1 MPYIDLN
8 MDKMKWSYTFTLGL
22 EGLRVPQL
30 RTDVL
35 KPSLDAFQK
44 NATRLK
50 WMMLAP
56 AFVGD
61 LANRVQRY
69 TDIAEFEVT
78 GKISSGR
85 AAPDDRGKEIFERM
99 RELLA
104 GDTQSITAQTTTDAS
119 AAAMVRDAIETGG
132 APVIMLTSAAP
143 SSQGWDTMLMSYLTA
158 MWTVFET
165 LASDVWEAAVNS
177 NPDRLAQLKGK
188 ANRMKKG
195 RSSAPSAQEAY
206 DDTPG
211 KHVKLEFLQFYR
223 WDLTNRMGTVHRNR
237 FDFARLD
244 GIREAYA
251 SAFAKKFTDIDKAL
265 SDDAIDILST
275 LRNAIV
281 HKGGVVDKEYL
292 QRRKYLAGL
301 PEAAEGDPIPL
312 DGQIVSHAIGETLF
326 CCASLVGAVDEWLAI
341 N

>member
-8 MDKMKWSYTFTLGL
+8 LDKMKWAYTFTLGL

-30 RTDVL
+30 KTDVL
-35 KPSLDAFQK
+35 KPALYAFQK
-44 NATRLK
+44 NAMRLK

-56 AFVGD
+56 AFIGD

-69 TDIAEFEVT
+69 TDIAEYELT
-78 GKISSGR
+78 GKLSGGR
-85 AAPDDRGKEIFERM
+85 AAPDDHGKEIFERM

-104 GDTQSITAQTTTDAS
+104 GDTDFITAQTTADQS
-119 AAAMVRDAIETGG
+119 AAALVRDVIETGG

-143 SSQGWDTMLMSYLTA
+143 GSQGWDTMLMSYIPA
-158 MWTVFET
+158 MWTIFET
-165 LASDVWEAAVNS
+165 LASDVWEAAVNA
-177 NPDRLAQLKGK
+177 NPDRLAQLK

-195 RSSAPSAQEAY
+195 KVSTPSAQDTF

-223 WDLTNRMGTVHRNR
+223 WDLTNRMGTVHRTR

-251 SAFAKKFTDIDKAL
+251 SAFAEKFSDIDKAL
-265 SDDAIDILST
+265 SDDAIDVLST
-275 LRNAIV
+275 LRNSIV
-281 HKGGVVDKEYL
+281 HKGGIADKEYL
-292 QRRKYLAGL
+292 QRRKYLTSL
-301 PEAAEGDPIPL
+301 PEAHEGQPIPL
-312 DGQIVSHAIGETLF
+312 DGQVVSHAIGETLF
-326 CCASLVGAVDEWLAI
+326 CCASLMGSVDEWLAT